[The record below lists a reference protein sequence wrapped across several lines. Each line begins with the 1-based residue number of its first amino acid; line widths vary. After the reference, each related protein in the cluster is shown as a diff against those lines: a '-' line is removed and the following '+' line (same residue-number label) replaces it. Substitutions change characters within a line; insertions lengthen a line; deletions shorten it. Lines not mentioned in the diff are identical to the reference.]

1 MKLYLLISY
10 ASLVMRNHL
19 ANFHQVIAF
28 DESATQYL
36 SSIGIGRSTLGDCKI
51 RPLEWAVKGLIPAH
65 GITVLYGAS
74 GSGKTFLAAH
84 LALCVAS
91 GSDFLRHKVKKKGVV
106 VYIAAESPTSLE
118 RRLAVMSQ
126 LNEIGYRNFKF
137 RGDEI
142 SIFKGNID
150 LFNYPDNVIGA
161 IELFHD
167 ALDDVGLCIIDTLSA
182 AFAGLDEN
190 SGDMAIVVK
199 QAEYIQRKLLCPVV
213 IVHHTGK
220 DVGRGLRGHSS
231 LRGNI
236 EQALY
241 VEGLANPRLIKV
253 DKIKDEKIGDETTFD
268 LISIDTGILDD
279 DGSPVMGCLVQIA
292 AFDAMQNS
300 SKAKGKLTPHGANAL
315 KGFQNA
321 MKVASPARCITEELF
336 REHLKP
342 LFQHHGIKHSTTYT
356 NRGITNLLSSK
367 YIEVN
372 DRGEYVYC

>member
-1 MKLYLLISY
+1 
-10 ASLVMRNHL
+10 VRNHL
-19 ANFHQVIAF
+19 ANLDQVIAF
-28 DESATQYL
+28 DTKAAEYL
-36 SSIGIGRSTLGDCKI
+36 SAAGISRSTLGSCKI
-51 RPLEWAVKGLIPAH
+51 KPLPWAVKGLIPTD

-91 GSDFLRHKVKKKGVV
+91 GSDFLRHKVKKKGAV
-106 VYIAAESPTSLE
+106 VYIAAESPNSLE

-126 LNEIGYRNFKF
+126 LNKIGYSNFKF
-137 RGDEI
+137 KGDEI

-150 LFNYPDNVIGA
+150 LFNHPDNVIGA

-213 IVHHTGK
+213 IIHHTGK

-279 DGSPVMGCLVQIA
+279 DGSPVMGCLVQVA
-292 AFDAMQNS
+292 AFDAIVKRS
-300 SKAKGKLTPHGANAL
+300 DSKKGKLSDNGANAL
-315 KGFQNA
+315 KAYDEAYRNIQHPN
-321 MKVASPARCITEELF
+321 KIVSRELF
-336 REHLKP
+336 DCYLQKY
-342 LFQHHGIKHSTTYT
+342 FKDIDSKH
-356 NRGITNLLSSK
+356 RKQAIGRALLNAVAK
-367 YIEVN
+367 NYLTCN
-372 DRGEYVYC
+372 DRGEYFYA

>member
-1 MKLYLLISY
+1 MS
-10 ASLVMRNHL
+10 NHL
-19 ANFHQVIAF
+19 ANLDQVIAF
-28 DESATQYL
+28 DKNVAEYL
-36 SSIGIGRSTLGDCKI
+36 SRVGIKRSTLGSCKI
-51 RPLEWAVKGLIPAH
+51 KPLDWAVKGLIPTN

-84 LALCVAS
+84 LALCIAS
-91 GSDFLRHKVKKKGVV
+91 GSDFLKHKVKKKGVV
-106 VYIAAESPTSLE
+106 IYIAAESPTSLE

-126 LNEIGYRNFKF
+126 LNEIGYGNFKF
-137 RGDEI
+137 KGNEV

-150 LFNYPDNVIGA
+150 LFNYPDNLIGA

-167 ALDDVGLCIIDTLSA
+167 ALDGVGLCIIDTLSA

-190 SGDMAIVVK
+190 SGDMALVVK

-213 IVHHTGK
+213 IIHHTGK

-241 VEGLANPRLIKV
+241 VEGLTNPRLIKV
-253 DKIKDEKIGDETTFD
+253 DKIKDEKLNDETPFD
-268 LISIDTGILDD
+268 LISVDTGILDD
-279 DGSPVMGCLVQIA
+279 DGGPVMGCLVQIA
-292 AFDAMQNS
+292 AFDAIPNS
-300 SKAKGKLTPHGANAL
+300 GKAKGKLTPHGTNAL
-315 KGFQNA
+315 KAFQNA
-321 MKVASPARCITEELF
+321 MKVVYPARCVTEELF
-336 REHLKP
+336 RGQLKP
-342 LFQHHGIKHSTTYT
+342 LFQHHGIKHSNTYT

-372 DRGEYVYC
+372 DSGEYVYC